1 MSIRHKWRD
10 CVCATLCKLI
20 LLLNWRML
28 SLTFL
33 ARVDLVKMV
42 SDCWCGIL
50 MPSLPPPQ
58 LLRLVSLRPS
68 ESICWRLFFCG
79 KLNWRLTLVKHNHH
93 LLSSPS
99 AATAVIVNI
108 FVFGHMTITKKKT
121 NSDVHA
127 VEKKMM
133 SFNTQKSAVEGFDPL
148 AWRCILR
155 VKWCSNCSDYFV
167 ILFFSGM
174 NVLVVI
180 QCLVLF
186 FSA

>member
-1 MSIRHKWRD
+1 MSIRHKRRD

-42 SDCWCGIL
+42 SDCWCDIL

-99 AATAVIVNI
+99 AATAVTVIVNI
-108 FVFGHMTITKKKT
+108 LVFGHMTITKKK
-121 NSDVHA
+121 NQLRCACCGKKDDVVQHT
-127 VEKKMM
+127 KKRRRGIWPSRMTVYIACEMM
-133 SFNTQKSAVEGFDPL
+133 Q
-148 AWRCILR
+148 
-155 VKWCSNCSDYFV
+155 
-167 ILFFSGM
+167 
-174 NVLVVI
+174 
-180 QCLVLF
+180 
-186 FSA
+186 